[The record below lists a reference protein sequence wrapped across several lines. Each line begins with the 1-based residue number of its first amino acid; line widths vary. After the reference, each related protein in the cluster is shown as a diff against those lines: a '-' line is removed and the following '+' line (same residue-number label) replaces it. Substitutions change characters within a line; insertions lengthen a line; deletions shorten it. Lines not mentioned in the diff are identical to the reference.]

1 MTFEDVKFLA
11 KSLFGIGP
19 ILALSTVGYV
29 WCSGFLRI
37 GINRIWFFSTKVSKK
52 IMNLW
57 NYRF

>member
-37 GINRIWFFSTKVSKK
+37 GINRIWVFQRKFPKK
-52 IMNLW
+52 IMN
-57 NYRF
+57 F